1 VKDWLVGSWYQGRN
15 KTSGVYTDSIS
26 SAAPAG
32 IQVVEAVDSDLVAAA
47 NTMTAF
53 DSDLVAAAM
62 DSDLMAAVASELR

>member
-1 VKDWLVGSWYQGRN
+1 
-15 KTSGVYTDSIS
+15 
-26 SAAPAG
+26 
-32 IQVVEAVDSDLVAAA
+32 VEAVDSDLVAAA